1 MMMRIEYAERVKRIP
16 KYLFV
21 RMEELIKEQEKNG
34 VDMIRL
40 GVGIPDLP
48 TPKFIIDK
56 LAEEVR
62 KPEHHFYSL
71 ECSPGED
78 FFRQALARWYKN
90 RFGVDVDWRSEAS
103 NLIGA
108 KEGLVNL
115 SRAFVNPGDYVLVP
129 DPGYPV
135 YANGA
140 GILNDAYVH
149 YMPLLAEDGFLPD
162 LDAIP
167 VDIRRKS
174 KIIYLNY
181 PNNPTAA
188 VADGTFI
195 KKAID
200 FAEEN
205 NIIICYDNAYSEM
218 YFDDYVS
225 PSLMEFDKGMNH
237 IELNSFSKTFA
248 MAGDRI
254 GMAVGN
260 KEIISAMLKVKSQMD
275 MGCPTYIQAAAA
287 AALDSYTSSK
297 RPKAIEQ
304 MMDIYRSRR
313 DLIVAGLK
321 GMGFDCPLPKAG
333 MYVWWNCK
341 EDDVEFVNKMIRHG
355 VTLTPGT
362 GFGQHSKG
370 YVRLSLIQ
378 SQDRLQEALRRMKK
392 ALQ

>member
-1 MMMRIEYAERVKRIP
+1 MKIEYAERVKRIP

-21 RMEELIKEQEKNG
+21 RMEELIKEQEKRG
-34 VDMIRL
+34 VEMIRL

-48 TPKFIIDK
+48 TPQFIIDK
-56 LAEEVR
+56 LVEEVR

-78 FFRQALARWYKN
+78 FFRQALSRWYKN
-90 RFGVDVDWRSEAS
+90 RFGASVDWKSEAS

-108 KEGLVNL
+108 KEGLVSL

-140 GILNDAYVH
+140 GILNDAHVH
-149 YMPLLAEDGFLPD
+149 YMPLSSADGFLPN
-162 LDAIP
+162 LEAIP
-167 VDIRRKS
+167 ADIRRKS
-174 KIIYLNY
+174 KILYLNY

-188 VADGTFI
+188 VANEAFI
-195 KKAID
+195 KEAIG

-205 NIIICYDNAYSEM
+205 NIILCYDNAYSEM

-225 PSLMEFDKGMNH
+225 PSLMEFEGGMNH

-260 KEIISAMLKVKSQMD
+260 KEIISGMLKVKSQMD
-275 MGCPTYIQAAAA
+275 MGAPMYIQAAAA
-287 AALDSYTSSK
+287 AALDSYTGRK
-297 RPKAIEQ
+297 RPAEIEK
-304 MMDIYRSRR
+304 MMKIYQSRR
-313 DLIVAGLK
+313 DVIVYGLRD
-321 GMGFDCPLPKAG
+321 MGFDCPLPKAT
-333 MYVWWNCK
+333 MYVWWDCK
-341 EDDVEFVNKMIRHG
+341 EDDVGFVNRMIRAG

-362 GFGQHSKG
+362 GFGSKSKG
-370 YVRLSLIQ
+370 FVRLSLIQ
-378 SQDRLQEALRRMKK
+378 SEEKLQEALRRMKK